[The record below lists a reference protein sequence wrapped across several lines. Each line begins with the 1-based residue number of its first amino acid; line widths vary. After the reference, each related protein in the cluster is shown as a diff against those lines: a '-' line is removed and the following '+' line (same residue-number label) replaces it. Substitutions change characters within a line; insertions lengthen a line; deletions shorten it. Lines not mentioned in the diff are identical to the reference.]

1 MSLMQRCGLP
11 RLAITSIASQLRL
24 HGRCVDESSSKATPS
39 VRELLLAMLAR
50 LVHAAATSRRPTAE
64 PASSQI
70 AAGKAPRAAGRQPG
84 DAAIRRPAAAR
95 WACRKRQRASRWGS
109 RQRLALA
116 DKHSA
121 KGGRDAV
128 VDAPTE
134 HGPHHQTRPRR
145 PAHLLVRGRATA
157 ENTDTT
163 CKTAAPD
170 PALAPVPLPRTK
182 SGSGAGPAAR
192 APAAARA
199 HRDLAGAGP
208 HGRIRRPRYASE
220 VAADR
225 GLDSF

>member
-1 MSLMQRCGLP
+1 ML
-11 RLAITSIASQLRL
+11 
-24 HGRCVDESSSKATPS
+24 GRQ
-39 VRELLLAMLAR
+39 
-50 LVHAAATSRRPTAE
+50 VHAGATSRRPGPQQSQQAVKLL
-64 PASSQI
+64 PAKHRTQPVGSPETHRFVVRQ
-70 AAGKAPRAAGRQPG
+70 PRAGPVSRG
-84 DAAIRRPAAAR
+84 SVRRGGAAA
-95 WACRKRQRASRWGS
+95 K
-109 RQRLALA
+109 RLALA
-116 DKHSA
+116 DKQSA
-121 KGGRDAV
+121 GGGRDAV

-163 CKTAAPD
+163 CKTAAQD
-170 PALAPVPLPRTK
+170 PALAPVSLPRTK
-182 SGSGAGPAAR
+182 KRRTGAAAR

-208 HGRIRRPRYASE
+208 HVRIRRPRYASE